1 LVTAFGE
8 LESDM
13 DQIKNQVINQQPD
26 FAWIILA
33 GGQGRRMG
41 LQDKGWLDY
50 QGQTLITALTEQLSA
65 LNRDIPIIIN
75 ANQNIE
81 AYKGLGYPVITDAKQ
96 DFQGP
101 LSGILNVMKMSSIQP
116 KQAWLTWPVDAPFR
130 VEDYL
135 QKIMISAP
143 LEVTDLAVAKRLT
156 TSAEN
161 IEMHLQYTHLL
172 IKPSLQSSLQS
183 YLQQGRRSIKGWIA
197 SLDAES
203 VQTIAFNETDS
214 AQWINL
220 NQPEDFK

>member
-1 LVTAFGE
+1 MVTAFGE
-8 LESDM
+8 LETVMSKE
-13 DQIKNQVINQQPD
+13 ISQQPD

-41 LQDKGWLDY
+41 LQDKGWLAY
-50 QGQTLITALTEQLSA
+50 QGEALISSLTEQLSA
-65 LNRDIPIIIN
+65 LNPNIPIIIN

-81 AYKGLGYPVITDAKQ
+81 AYQALGYPVIADAKA

-101 LSGILNVMKMSSIQP
+101 LSGILNVMQTSSIQP
-116 KQAWLTWPVDAPFR
+116 NLAWLTWPVDAPFK
-130 VEDYL
+130 VENYL
-135 QKIMISAP
+135 QKMALAGTAESI
-143 LEVTDLAVAKRLT
+143 DLAVAKRLT

-172 IKPSLQSSLQS
+172 IKPNLQCSLQS

-203 VQTIAFNETDS
+203 VQTIAFNETDA

>member
-1 LVTAFGE
+1 MVTAFGG
-8 LESDM
+8 LESVM
-13 DQIKNQVINQQPD
+13 DQVINQQPD

-50 QGQTLITALTEQLSA
+50 QGQTLIVALTEQLSA
-65 LNRDIPIIIN
+65 LNPDIPIIIN
-75 ANQNIE
+75 ANQNLE
-81 AYKGLGYPVITDAKQ
+81 AYQALGYTVITDAKQ
-96 DFQGP
+96 DFQGA
-101 LSGILNVMKMSSIQP
+101 LSGILNVMQTASIQP
-116 KQAWLTWPVDAPFR
+116 KKAWLTWPVDAPFR

-135 QKIMISAP
+135 QKMTTSTVF
-143 LEVTDLAVAKRLT
+143 EVTDLAVAKRLT
-156 TSAEN
+156 TLTEN

-172 IKPSLQSSLQS
+172 IKPSLQSSLQR

-203 VQTIAFNETDS
+203 VQAIAFSDTDS

>member
-1 LVTAFGE
+1 
-8 LESDM
+8 M
-13 DQIKNQVINQQPD
+13 DQAVNQVINPQPD

-50 QGQTLITALTEQLSA
+50 QGQALITALTEQLSA
-65 LNRDIPIIIN
+65 LNPQIPIIIN
-75 ANQNIE
+75 ANQNLE
-81 AYKGLGYPVITDAKQ
+81 AYQALGYPVITDAKQ
-96 DFQGP
+96 DFQGA
-101 LSGILNVMKMSSIQP
+101 LSGILNVMQTATIQP

-130 VEDYL
+130 VENYL
-135 QKIMISAP
+135 QKMTSAGIS
-143 LEVTDLAVAKRLT
+143 EGIDLAVAKRLT
-156 TSAEN
+156 TSSEN

-172 IKPSLQSSLQS
+172 IKPSLQLCLQS

-197 SLDAES
+197 TLDAES
-203 VQTIAFNETDS
+203 VQAIAFSETDS

>member
-1 LVTAFGE
+1 MVTAFGE
-8 LESDM
+8 LESIM
-13 DQIKNQVINQQPD
+13 AQVINQQPD

-50 QGQTLITALTEQLSA
+50 QGQALITALTEQLSA
-65 LNRDIPIIIN
+65 LNPDIPIIIN

-81 AYKGLGYPVITDAKQ
+81 AYQGLGYPVITDAKL

-101 LSGILNVMKMSSIQP
+101 LSGILSVMQTSSIQP

-130 VEDYL
+130 VDNYL
-135 QKIMISAP
+135 QKMTES
-143 LEVTDLAVAKRLT
+143 LLLDVTDLAVARRLT
-156 TSAEN
+156 TSTEN

-172 IKPSLQSSLQS
+172 IKPSLQSSLQG
-183 YLQQGRRSIKGWIA
+183 YFQQGRRSIKGWVA

-203 VQTIAFNETDS
+203 VETIAFNETDS

-220 NQPEDFK
+220 NDPEDLK